1 MASNSMKQHVP
12 VFVSSTFKDLQLHR
26 AEVERRLVG
35 LEQIVKG
42 MEYFGSSPETPIAT
56 CLKHLGECKLLI
68 LLVGAS
74 YGSINQESQKSYTEL
89 EYEFA
94 LQKNIPVLVYLADM
108 NSPNVGISLNGVD
121 TVHMAELNAFKERL
135 QKTHVVSFFTSID
148 DLGKRIEH
156 DVPEALKNLDN
167 ITVSLTDINENV
179 TEEML
184 REGAHRFEQFWLRP
198 SKFVGETV
206 PLRIRINKKW
216 GGWKVKD
223 ELISALGLDVGD
235 TISTE
240 VTAQLTKD
248 IIDDDDDTD
257 LFATGDGADWLLEN
271 APIPGSIID
280 CYVRFSYCK
289 APVGVNNKVINKVSL
304 VFVKGIRHVDFDRN
318 YALSEHKL
326 AFSQILSQLRQ
337 QE

>member
-1 MASNSMKQHVP
+1 MAANNTKQHVP
-12 VFVSSTFKDLQLHR
+12 IFVSSTFKDLELHR
-26 AEVERRLVG
+26 VEVERRLTG

-42 MEYFGSSPETPIAT
+42 MEFFGSSPETPLDT
-56 CLKHLGECKLLI
+56 CLKHLSECKLMI

-74 YGSINQESQKSYTEL
+74 YGSINPDTQKSYTEL

-94 LQKNIPVLVYLADM
+94 VKNNIPVLAYLADM

-121 TVHMAELNAFKERL
+121 TLHMSELNSFKEKL

-156 DVPEALKNLDN
+156 DVPEVLKKLDN
-167 ITVSLTDINENV
+167 IKVNVTNLDENV

-184 REGAHRFEQFWLRP
+184 QEGAYKFEQFWLRP

-206 PLRIRINKKW
+206 PLRLRINNKW

-223 ELISALGLDVGD
+223 ELIRALGLEVGD

-240 VTAQLTKD
+240 VTIKLTKG
-248 IIDDDDDTD
+248 IIDDNDDTD
-257 LFATGDGADWLLEN
+257 LFASGEGADWLLEN
-271 APIPGSIID
+271 AATLGSVVD
-280 CYVRFSYCK
+280 CFVRFSYCK
-289 APVGVNNKVINKVSL
+289 APVGRNEKVINKVSL

-318 YALSEHKL
+318 YALSERNI
-326 AFSQILSQLRQ
+326 ALSQLMAQFRGQ
-337 QE
+337 